1 MPARGGSFAWTED
14 ARFPLGAC
22 FFSLCFKES
31 DSIGEVSRRAGLG
44 ERVSRLC
51 LGREPGAGPAGAGD
65 AERRGGDRGE
75 AGSPGARPP
84 GRTGRGQRAGIE
96 RTPAPSPA
104 SAGR

>member
-22 FFSLCFKES
+22 FFSLCFKDS

-84 GRTGRGQRAGIE
+84 GRTGRGQGAGIE